1 MSEIS
6 EVSRPSIEKRQLS
19 TREIVEKLV
28 NNLAE
33 WSELLKKPA
42 YTENGI
48 TETVDLPDSLSDILS
63 YLVNVADKADDIKR
77 HELDEENRKKRIAKL
92 ENDINKASKDLSVY
106 PSLQPY
112 LQALYQKF
120 NYPRHE
126 RSFSEVVNHIGP
138 RR

>member
-6 EVSRPSIEKRQLS
+6 EVCRPSIVERQLS
-19 TREIVEKLV
+19 TREIMEKLV

-42 YTENGI
+42 YTENEI

-63 YLVNVADKADDIKR
+63 YLGDVADKVDDIKR
-77 HELDEENRKKRIAKL
+77 HELEEENRKKRIAKL
-92 ENDINKASKDLSVY
+92 ENDINKAIKDLSVY

-126 RSFSEVVNHIGP
+126 RAFSVVDNIG
-138 RR
+138 RRR